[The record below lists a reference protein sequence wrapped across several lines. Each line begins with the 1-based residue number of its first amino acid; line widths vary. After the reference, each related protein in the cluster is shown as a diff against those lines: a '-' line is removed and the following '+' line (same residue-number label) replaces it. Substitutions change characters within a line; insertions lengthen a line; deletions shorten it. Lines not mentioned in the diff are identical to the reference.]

1 MDLLMT
7 VPVSKTAGT
16 WARFIRLGGSRH
28 KLCIALRLHR
38 TLETWIDEDDDD
50 HEIDTRH
57 LLPGWLKEVL
67 TEVKG
72 LAAKIK
78 AHLQGDEDG
87 DIIVLEA
94 TEEQIVGILKV
105 DRDEARH
112 KAKAKYEEM
121 VEAKVEAWKAA
132 NPGEHYPG
140 ESRYIDGV
148 DDDGE
153 PEQKYVGPDWEAAEL
168 LHEKLGIKPFHF
180 AGDPVYH
187 NDDDIAA

>member
-1 MDLLMT
+1 MRDVPPVEVQALRFVSGSVSAPSFGILSPSDVEHPVRRRLMDLLMT

-16 WARFIRLGGSRH
+16 WARFTRLGGSRH
-28 KLCIALRLHR
+28 KLSIPLRLHR
-38 TLETWIDEDDDD
+38 TLENWIDEDDDD
-50 HEIDTRH
+50 HEIDTR

-112 KAKAKYEEM
+112 KAKAKYE
-121 VEAKVEAWKAA
+121 
-132 NPGEHYPG
+132 
-140 ESRYIDGV
+140 
-148 DDDGE
+148 
-153 PEQKYVGPDWEAAEL
+153 
-168 LHEKLGIKPFHF
+168 
-180 AGDPVYH
+180 
-187 NDDDIAA
+187 